1 MTQVSLSLRTSA
13 IAVALVV
20 AASGCAN
27 MTPAQQTA
35 AGAAIGAVSGAAIGR
50 STSDNNRGRSTTR
63 GAVIG
68 AAAGAAGGYIW
79 SQRMQRQKEEMQ
91 RATAGTGVDVTQT
104 EDNRLK
110 LNIPSDISF
119 DTNRADIK
127 PNFRPILDQFSRTLQ
142 ENPATRITIT
152 GHTDSTGN
160 DRINDPLSINRASAT
175 RSYLAGRGVD
185 ANRIMID
192 GRGAREPIA
201 DNSSESGRAR
211 NRRVEIYVAETA
223 PQ

>member
-1 MTQVSLSLRTSA
+1 MQSSLCSRTA
-13 IAVALVV
+13 AALIAVVLAS
-20 AASGCAN
+20 SGCAN

-50 STSDNNRGRSTTR
+50 AASDDNRGRSTTR
-63 GAVIG
+63 GAVLG

-91 RATAGTGVDVTQT
+91 RATAGTGVDVMQT

-127 PNFRPILDQFSRTLQ
+127 PNFRPILDQFARTLQ
-142 ENPATRITIT
+142 ENPTTRITIT
-152 GHTDSTGN
+152 GHTDSTGT
-160 DRINDPLSINRASAT
+160 DRINDPLSINRAGAT
-175 RSYLAGRGVD
+175 RNYLAARGV
-185 ANRIMID
+185 NSGRIAID

-201 DNSSESGRAR
+201 DNSSEAGRAR
-211 NRRVEIYVAETA
+211 NRRVEIYVAEQA

>member
-1 MTQVSLSLRTSA
+1 MRFPIFSRASA
-13 IAVALVV
+13 ALMAVAIG
-20 AASGCAN
+20 ATGCAN
-27 MTPAQQTA
+27 MTPAQQAA

-50 STSDNNRGRSTTR
+50 STSDNNRGRSTSR
-63 GAVIG
+63 GAIIG

-79 SQRMQRQKEEMQ
+79 SQRMQRQKEEME
-91 RATAGTGVDVTQT
+91 RASAGTGVDVTQT

-127 PNFRPILDQFSRTLQ
+127 PNFQPILDQFSRSLQ
-142 ENPATRITIT
+142 ENPSTRITIV
-152 GHTDSTGN
+152 GHTDITGS

-175 RSYLAGRGVD
+175 RSYLAARGVD
-185 ANRIMID
+185 SGRIMID
-192 GRGAREPIA
+192 GRGSREQIA
-201 DNSSESGRAR
+201 DNSTEAGRAR
-211 NRRVEIYVAETA
+211 NRRVEIYVAQPG